1 MRISRER
8 LLEEAEGTGFRPDV
22 LEKVIQLI
30 NLLGAL
36 RGHPFLTEKLVLK
49 GGSAL
54 NLFFLDAPRLSV
66 DIDLNYVG
74 AADRDQMVAERPQI
88 DQAVQAVC
96 AREGFEV
103 RRMPGDEHA
112 GGKWSLRY
120 ESALGQRGN
129 LELDL
134 NFMFRVQLWPAHVMD
149 SRPLGSFRAHGVSVL
164 NIHEL
169 AAGKLAAL
177 MSRRQPRDLF
187 DVQEIFRIGEFD
199 RERLRI
205 AFVAYGAMNRKDW
218 RTISPADIDIDA
230 GEIEM
235 QLVPLLRA
243 DLRQGRK
250 AMSDLA
256 VELRDACRRALSE
269 VFPFSESE
277 MSFLNLLL
285 DKGEIEPALLTSD
298 ENLQGKIKM
307 HPMLEWKAQNV
318 RAFKKLI

>member
-1 MRISRER
+1 MKISREK

-22 LEKVIQLI
+22 LEKVIQLL

-54 NLFFLDAPRLSV
+54 NLFFLDVPRLSV

-74 AADRDQMVAERPQI
+74 AADRDHMIAERPQI

-96 AREGFEV
+96 AREGLEV

-134 NFMFRVQLWPAHVMD
+134 NFMFRVQLWPAQVMD
-149 SRPLGSFRAHGVSVL
+149 SRPVGSFRAYGVSVL

-177 MSRRQPRDLF
+177 MSRRQLRDLF
-187 DVQEIFRIGEFD
+187 DVREIFRIGEFD

-205 AFVAYGAMNRKDW
+205 AFVVYGAMNRKDW

-230 GEIEM
+230 GEIET

-243 DLRQGRK
+243 DLKQGRR

-256 VELRDACRRALSE
+256 VELGDACRRALSE
-269 VFPFSESE
+269 VFPFSQSE

-298 ENLQGKIKM
+298 KDLQGKIKL

-318 RAFKKLI
+318 RSFKKLN

>member
-22 LEKVIQLI
+22 LEKVIQLL
-30 NLLGAL
+30 NLLDAL

-54 NLFFLDAPRLSV
+54 NLFHLDVPRLSV

-74 AADRDQMVAERPQI
+74 AADRDQMLAERPQI
-88 DQAVQAVC
+88 DRAVQAVC

-103 RRMPGDEHA
+103 RRRPDDEHA

-120 ESALGQRGN
+120 ESALGQGGN

-134 NFMFRVQLWPAHVMD
+134 NFMFRVQLWPAQVMD
-149 SRPLGSFRAHGVSVL
+149 SRPLGSFRAQGISVL
-164 NIHEL
+164 NSHEL

-187 DVQEIFRIGEFD
+187 DVQEIFRIGGFD
-199 RERLRI
+199 RARLKI
-205 AFVAYGAMNRKDW
+205 AFVVYGAMNRRDW

-230 GEIEM
+230 GEIET

-243 DLRQGRK
+243 DLKQGRK

-256 VELRDACRRALSE
+256 AELRDACRRALFE

-285 DKGEIEPALLTSD
+285 DKGEIETALLTSD
-298 ENLQGKIKM
+298 KDLQGKIKM

-318 RAFKKLI
+318 RAFKKLL

>member
-1 MRISRER
+1 MMISREK
-8 LLEEAEGTGFRPDV
+8 LLEEAEGTGFRPDAI
-22 LEKVIQLI
+22 EKVIHLL
-30 NLLGAL
+30 NLLGAF
-36 RGHPFLTEKLVLK
+36 RSHPFLTERLVLK

-54 NLFFLDAPRLSV
+54 NLFFLDVPRLSV

-74 AADRDQMVAERPQI
+74 AADRDQMIAERPQI

-96 AREGFEV
+96 AREGLDV

-134 NFMFRVQLWPAHVMD
+134 NFMFRVQLWPAQVMD
-149 SRPLGSFRAHGVSVL
+149 SRPLGSFSAQGISVL

-187 DVQEIFRIGEFD
+187 DVREIFRIGEFD

-205 AFVAYGAMNRKDW
+205 AFVVYGAMNRKDW
-218 RTISPADIDIDA
+218 RIISPADIDIDA
-230 GEIEM
+230 GEIET

-243 DLRQGRK
+243 NLRQGRK

-256 VELRDACRRALSE
+256 VEMRDACRRALSE
-269 VFPFSESE
+269 VFPFSRSE

-285 DKGEIEPALLTSD
+285 DKGEIEPALLTLD
-298 ENLQGKIKM
+298 KDLQEKIKM
-307 HPMLEWKAQNV
+307 HPMLGWKAQNV
-318 RAFKKLI
+318 RSFKKLN